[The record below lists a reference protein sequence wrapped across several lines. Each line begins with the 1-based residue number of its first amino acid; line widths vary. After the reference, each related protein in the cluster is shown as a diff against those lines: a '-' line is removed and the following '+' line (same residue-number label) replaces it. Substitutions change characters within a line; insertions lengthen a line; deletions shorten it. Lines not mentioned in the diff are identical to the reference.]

1 MKLRALRLENVRRF
15 DRPVRID
22 GIGDGLNLLC
32 APNEHGKSTLFDA
45 LHALFYARHASRAQE
60 VQALRPHGGGAPE
73 IRAEIES
80 EAAGPVTLVKR
91 WFARPEA
98 RVERA
103 GQVIARADEAEAFIA
118 GLVGGAEGGPA
129 GLLWVRQGLHGL
141 EDGAGKAREAALAA
155 RRDLLSSVAGEVD
168 AMTGGRRMDAALARC
183 RAELAELVTPGRAQ
197 PKGAYKAAADEAAA
211 LAGRADSLRET
222 ARALSEALDARRDA
236 RKELAG
242 LEDPEAVEARRARL
256 AEAEAAHEAARKHA
270 DRLEAA
276 TRARDLARLEARQAA
291 ERRAALREARTARET
306 ARKLSEEAEAALGQA
321 EAARAAAAEADAAA
335 EAERRALQRRLAA
348 AENRRRRAELAQRLA
363 EAEKAREARDS
374 AAARARQGP
383 DATALKEI
391 EARAQALAT
400 AEALRDARAAHLT
413 MRYAENR
420 EGAVAL
426 EGRALAEGERIALP
440 GPASLEIRGVGRLE
454 IDPGDST
461 GTGAAD
467 VSRAERALAEALTAV
482 GAETVEVARAAAEAR
497 GQAARAM
504 AEAEARLGALAPE
517 GTDAL
522 RSAIAALPAPDDEAG
537 PDAPPDPESADAACA
552 EAARALSE
560 AEAARERAMTLLST
574 QREARAGAEAD
585 ARAARE
591 RLEAAEA
598 ALARLGAAEEAA
610 LDAEVGRLEAKR
622 AEAEAAVAA
631 LERDAPDLEAARAR
645 LHRARE
651 VVTAAEREAQE
662 LRLRLAGLDARI
674 GQAAGE
680 AVEEELADA
689 ETRRAAAAARAEA
702 YAAEVAAL
710 QRLERALEEAR
721 SAARDRYF
729 APVARELRPLLH
741 LLWPEAEL
749 SWADDTL
756 LPSALLRDG
765 REEPV
770 EILSGGTQEQL
781 ALLVR
786 LAFARMLAAQGR
798 HAPVIL
804 DDALV
809 FTDDDRIERMFD
821 ALHRQAGDIQILVL
835 SCRQRAFRDLGGRR
849 LRFAPAED

>member
-103 GQVIARADEAEAFIA
+103 GQVIARADEAEAFIS

-306 ARKLSEEAEAALGQA
+306 ARKLSEEAEAALADARERETEAETALGQA
-321 EAARAAAAEADAAA
+321 EAARAAAAEANAAA
-335 EAERRALQRRLAA
+335 EAERRALQRRDRYRPWRPTRSD
-348 AENRRRRAELAQRLA
+348 RR
-363 EAEKAREARDS
+363 
-374 AAARARQGP
+374 P
-383 DATALKEI
+383 
-391 EARAQALAT
+391 
-400 AEALRDARAAHLT
+400 
-413 MRYAENR
+413 
-420 EGAVAL
+420 
-426 EGRALAEGERIALP
+426 
-440 GPASLEIRGVGRLE
+440 
-454 IDPGDST
+454 
-461 GTGAAD
+461 
-467 VSRAERALAEALTAV
+467 
-482 GAETVEVARAAAEAR
+482 
-497 GQAARAM
+497 
-504 AEAEARLGALAPE
+504 
-517 GTDAL
+517 
-522 RSAIAALPAPDDEAG
+522 RSPRPLPAHPQN
-537 PDAPPDPESADAACA
+537 
-552 EAARALSE
+552 R
-560 AEAARERAMTLLST
+560 
-574 QREARAGAEAD
+574 
-585 ARAARE
+585 
-591 RLEAAEA
+591 
-598 ALARLGAAEEAA
+598 
-610 LDAEVGRLEAKR
+610 
-622 AEAEAAVAA
+622 
-631 LERDAPDLEAARAR
+631 
-645 LHRARE
+645 
-651 VVTAAEREAQE
+651 
-662 LRLRLAGLDARI
+662 
-674 GQAAGE
+674 
-680 AVEEELADA
+680 
-689 ETRRAAAAARAEA
+689 
-702 YAAEVAAL
+702 
-710 QRLERALEEAR
+710 
-721 SAARDRYF
+721 
-729 APVARELRPLLH
+729 
-741 LLWPEAEL
+741 
-749 SWADDTL
+749 
-756 LPSALLRDG
+756 
-765 REEPV
+765 
-770 EILSGGTQEQL
+770 
-781 ALLVR
+781 
-786 LAFARMLAAQGR
+786 
-798 HAPVIL
+798 
-804 DDALV
+804 
-809 FTDDDRIERMFD
+809 
-821 ALHRQAGDIQILVL
+821 
-835 SCRQRAFRDLGGRR
+835 
-849 LRFAPAED
+849 